1 MRLVLIF
8 SLAIFVLIMSSCS
21 TNEND
26 PIITDDP
33 ESDPIALTVN
43 AAEIYHIS
51 LSQKKTV
58 DVVDPLLEN
67 SWDISIDNLTHITV
81 NGGSTAPGKVYVHKV
96 ETEDYSQVKAA
107 PDGMYSTDTQKNGAV
122 IGENWYFYDV
132 STHSVSPLDH
142 VYIIKT
148 SDGEYYKFRISESVF
163 TSRTD
168 GELKILIDKVPA
180 PAAAEFQDP
189 SGRMRTA
196 VFTLSADK
204 ITYFQLSK
212 GEEVEVANP
221 ASSNNWDIS
230 SDFVTI
236 SMNGGTS
243 GSGQASAILDQETA
257 LDSIESAPAEGYV
270 IDDST
275 NSKMAI
281 GDAWYNYDFMT
292 HSLSAHNYSWVLKTA
307 NGKYAKLEFV
317 KTDFSGQTDGVVVI
331 RFMYLE
337 SGNQF

>member
-1 MRLVLIF
+1 MRLVLTF
-8 SLAIFVLIMSSCS
+8 SLMVLVFLISSCS

-26 PIITDDP
+26 PIVSDDP
-33 ESDPIALTVN
+33 ESDPILLTVN

-67 SWDISIDNLTHITV
+67 SWDICIDNLTHITV
-81 NGGSTAPGKVYVHKV
+81 NGGSTAPGKVYVHKI

-107 PDGMYSTDTQKNGAV
+107 PDGMYATDTQKNGAV

-132 STHSVSPLDH
+132 STHSVSPLDY

-148 SDGEYYKFRISESVF
+148 SEGEYYKFRISETVF

-180 PAAAEFQDP
+180 PAAPEFQDP
-189 SGRMRTA
+189 SGRIRTA

-212 GEEVEVANP
+212 GEEVEITNP
-221 ASSNNWDIS
+221 ASSNEWDIS
-230 SDFVTI
+230 SDFVTL

-243 GSGQASAILDQETA
+243 GPGQAGAILDQETV
-257 LDSIESAPAEGYV
+257 LDSISSAPVDGYV
-270 IDDST
+270 MDDST
-275 NSKMAI
+275 QSKMAI

-292 HSLSAHNYSWVLKTA
+292 HSLSAYDYSWVLKTA
-307 NGKYAKLEFV
+307 SGKYAKLEFV
-317 KTDFSGQTDGVVVI
+317 KTDFSGQSAGLVVI